1 MEATAI
7 HELLKE
13 RFGDDVLDYVD
24 DHEQGALIAA
34 ARVAEI
40 ALAMR
45 DEDDLDFDSLMCL
58 TGIDW
63 DGYDEKGKGK
73 SVAILGYDASGK
85 PETSDRVGEGDLGVA
100 YALYSHR
107 HGHKFCLFARVPRAG
122 AELPTVSHVWPTAA
136 WHEREAWDLVGLR
149 FAGHPDLRRM
159 LMAEDWEGHPLR
171 KDYQM
176 PDVWLEVPLAWQP
189 YAESKWGEDA
199 VVIPGPDVKYGDR
212 KPGGK
217 A

>member
-7 HELLKE
+7 HDLLKA

-24 DHEQGALIAA
+24 DHEQGALVAA

-40 ALAMR
+40 AQAMR

-73 SVAILGYDASGK
+73 SVAILGYDELGK

-107 HGHKFCLFARVPRAG
+107 HGHKFCLFARVPRTAP
-122 AELPTVSHVWPTAA
+122 EVPTVSAVWPTAA

-149 FAGHPDLRRM
+149 FTGHPDLRRM
-159 LMAEDWEGHPLR
+159 LMDDDWEGHPLR

-176 PDVWLEVPLAWQP
+176 PDVWQEVPMAGQS
-189 YAESKWGEDA
+189 YAESKWGEDD
-199 VVIPGPDVKYGDR
+199 VVLPDLGGDA
-212 KPGGK
+212 GGK
-217 A
+217 S

>member
-7 HELLKE
+7 HDLLKA
-13 RFGDDVLDYVD
+13 RFGDDVLEYVD
-24 DHEQGALIAA
+24 DHEQGARVAA

-40 ALAMR
+40 ALVLR
-45 DEDDLDFDSLMCL
+45 DDDALDFDSLMCL

-73 SVAILGYDASGK
+73 SVDILGYDELGK

-107 HGHKFCLFARVPRAG
+107 HGHKFCLFTRVPRAA
-122 AELPTVSHVWPTAA
+122 AEVPTVSHVWPTAA

-149 FAGHPDLRRM
+149 FAGHTDLRRM
-159 LMAEDWEGHPLR
+159 LMDEDWEGHPLR

-176 PDVWLEVPLAWQP
+176 PGVWGEVPLAGRS
-189 YAESKWGEDA
+189 YAGSKWGEDA
-199 VVIPGPDVKYGDR
+199 VVIPGPDAKYVGP
-212 KPGGK
+212 KPGGES
-217 A
+217 